1 MGLANLFGGKFVK
14 PCLAT
19 LLLALVIAQPIGA
32 DAADQQIVV
41 GAFSQ
46 GSMDGWDQKA
56 FKGETDYS
64 LVYDPDKKATVLHA
78 VSRAAASG
86 RFRKMKVDLTKTPF
100 LNWSWK
106 VSEALAGID
115 ETAKAGDDFSARVF
129 VVVERGI
136 MGFSTLSV
144 NYVWASQHPAG
155 SAWSSP
161 FTSHVRLLAV
171 DSGSKGLNAWVTHKR
186 DVRADLQE
194 QFGEDIVSVDAVA
207 LMTDTD
213 NSGGRAQAYYGDIW
227 FSAE

>member
-1 MGLANLFGGKFVK
+1 MGLASLFGGRFVK
-14 PCLAT
+14 GCLGA
-19 LLLALVIAQPIGA
+19 LWLALMMAHPQSAGA
-32 DAADQQIVV
+32 TDQQVVV

-46 GSMDGWDQKA
+46 GSMAGWDQKV

-64 LVYDPDKKATVLHA
+64 IVYDPERKSNVLRA
-78 VSRAAASG
+78 V
-86 RFRKMKVDLTKTPF
+86 F

-136 MGFSTLSV
+136 MGLSTFSV
-144 NYVWASQHPAG
+144 NYVWASQHPVG
-155 SAWSSP
+155 SAWPSP

-171 DSGSKGLNAWVTHKR
+171 DSGSKDLNNWVSHKR
-186 DVRADLQE
+186 NVRADLKE
-194 QFGEDIVSVDAVA
+194 QFGEDILSIDAVA

-213 NSGGRAQAYYGDIW
+213 NSGGRAQTFYGDIW

>member
-1 MGLANLFGGKFVK
+1 VRSWPGALW
-14 PCLAT
+14 
-19 LLLALVIAQPIGA
+19 LALIIAHPQSAGA
-32 DAADQQIVV
+32 TDQQVVV

-46 GSMDGWDQKA
+46 GSMAGWEQKA

-64 LVYDPDKKATVLHA
+64 VVYDPERKSNVLRA
-78 VSRAAASG
+78 VSKAAASG
-86 RFRKMKVDLTKTPF
+86 RFRKMSVDLTKTPF

-106 VSEALAGID
+106 VSEALVGID
-115 ETAKAGDDFSARVF
+115 ETVKAGDDYSARVF
-129 VVVERGI
+129 VIVERGI
-136 MGFSTLSV
+136 MGWSTLSV
-144 NYVWASQHPAG
+144 NYVWANQHPAG
-155 SAWSSP
+155 SAWPSP

-171 DSGSKGLNAWVTHKR
+171 DSGSKGLNAWITHKR
-186 DVRADLQE
+186 NVRADLRE

>member
-1 MGLANLFGGKFVK
+1 MK
-14 PCLAT
+14 PCLGI
-19 LLLALVIAQPIGA
+19 LLLALMIAQGT
-32 DAADQQIVV
+32 DAADQRIIV

-46 GSMDGWDQKA
+46 GSMAGWDQKV

-64 LVYDPDKKATVLHA
+64 LVYDSEKRSTVLQA
-78 VSRAAASG
+78 ASRAAASG
-86 RFRKMKVDLTKTPF
+86 RFQKINVDLTKTPF

-106 VSEALAGID
+106 VSEALVGID
-115 ETAKAGDDFSARVF
+115 ETAKAGDDYSARVF
-129 VVVERGI
+129 VIVERGI
-136 MGFSTLSV
+136 MGWSTLSV
-144 NYVWASQHPAG
+144 NYVWANQHPAG
-155 SAWSSP
+155 SAWPSP

-171 DSGSKGLNAWVTHKR
+171 DSGSKGLNAWITHKR
-186 DVRADLQE
+186 NVRADLRE

>member
-1 MGLANLFGGKFVK
+1 MKG
-14 PCLAT
+14 CLGA
-19 LLLALVIAQPIGA
+19 LWLALMMAHPQSAGA
-32 DAADQQIVV
+32 TDQQVVV

-46 GSMDGWDQKA
+46 GSMAGWDQKV

-64 LVYDPDKKATVLHA
+64 IVYDPERKSNVLRA
-78 VSRAAASG
+78 VSQAAASG

-136 MGFSTLSV
+136 MGLSTFSV
-144 NYVWASQHPAG
+144 NYVWASQHPVG
-155 SAWSSP
+155 SAWPSP

-171 DSGSKGLNAWVTHKR
+171 DSGSKDLNNWVSHKR
-186 DVRADLQE
+186 NVRADLKE
-194 QFGEDIVSVDAVA
+194 QFGEDILSIDAVA

-213 NSGGRAQAYYGDIW
+213 NSGGRAQAFYGDIW